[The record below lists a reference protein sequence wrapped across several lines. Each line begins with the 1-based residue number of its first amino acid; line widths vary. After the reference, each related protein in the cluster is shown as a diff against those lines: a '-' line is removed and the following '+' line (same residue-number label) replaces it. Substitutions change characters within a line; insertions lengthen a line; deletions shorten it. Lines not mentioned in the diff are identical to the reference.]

1 MVRGVELELVV
12 LTFSS
17 YVNTRRKVRD
27 KNQQP
32 IVTSVH
38 ELQTAGNLAAK
49 IFLSS
54 EFVR

>member
-1 MVRGVELELVV
+1 MRGVELELVV

-17 YVNTRRKVRD
+17 YARRKVRD

-32 IVTSVH
+32 IVASVH
-38 ELQTAGNLAAK
+38 ELQTAGNLVAK

>member
-1 MVRGVELELVV
+1 MRGVELELVV

-32 IVTSVH
+32 IVASVH